1 MTAATPS
8 RDYRPDIDGLRALAV
23 LAVIAFHLWPDR
35 VPGGYLGVD
44 VFFVISGY
52 LITRLALA
60 EADRGAF
67 DWRAFYVRRARR
79 ILPAL
84 LLMLVA
90 TLAAGF
96 VWMHAQERMALG
108 ASAAATA
115 VWSANFYFW
124 RNTGYFLEAAN
135 AQALLHTWS
144 LGVEEQFYLAFPLLL
159 YLHRRWGWRIVA
171 AGLLASLALNAL
183 IQPTHPSAS
192 FFLLPTRA
200 WELLAGCLLA
210 ARQSQIRSLTP
221 ALSWLTV
228 PALLLCFLLSTPE
241 SRLPAS
247 LLAVLLTTL
256 ILHGGAPLLR
266 LRALVFIGL
275 ISYSLYLW
283 HQPVLVF
290 ASLQLDRQLT
300 ALDLLGV
307 LPLML
312 LLAWASWRWVETP
325 LRRHGGNRRRFVA
338 LAATVSAAVLALA
351 GLMWLHG
358 GSLLPKSPAQH
369 RLLREPFDFAKPYGL
384 GRCFLTETQNAGH
397 FEACVTRGT
406 GTHQVLLWGD
416 SYAAHW
422 MPGLRSRANLYATL
436 VQRTVSGCEPQ
447 LPQAGP
453 SDRCIEVDRAVLASL
468 KERPPEL
475 LLLSARWSDRS
486 LQTLPELVRAARAMG
501 IPQVVILGPTPRWR
515 GGIRGLLLDG
525 GADFDHLPL
534 TMPLPQAHQQR
545 RLNSDLKD
553 RVENAGGR
561 YVDLLMPLCDEGMRC
576 HVSEDGRW
584 QSLSTWDDGHLT
596 SRGSETFAK
605 HIIW

>member
-1 MTAATPS
+1 MTAATLS
-8 RDYRPDIDGLRALAV
+8 RDYRPDVDGLRAIAV

-52 LITRLALA
+52 LITGLALA
-60 EADRGAF
+60 EAERGAF
-67 DWRAFYVRRARR
+67 DWRAFYERRARR

-84 LLMLVA
+84 LLMLA
-90 TLAAGF
+90 CTLAAGF

-159 YLHRRWGWRIVA
+159 WLHRRWGWSVFA
-171 AGLLASLALNAL
+171 AGLLASMALNAL
-183 IQPTHPSAS
+183 VMPTHPSAS
-192 FFLLPTRA
+192 FFMLPTRA

-210 ARQSQIRSLTP
+210 AQQSKLRPLTP

-228 PALLLCFLLSTPE
+228 PALLLCFLVSTPE

-290 ASLQLDRQLT
+290 ASLQLDRSLT
-300 ALDLLGV
+300 GLDLLGV

-325 LRRHGGNRRRFVA
+325 LRRRGGNRRRFVA
-338 LAATVSAAVLALA
+338 LAASVSAAVLTLA

-358 GSLLPKSPAQH
+358 GSLLPKSPAQD

-384 GRCFLTETQNAGH
+384 GQCFLTETQNASH
-397 FEACVTRGT
+397 FGDCRTQGRGAPK
-406 GTHQVLLWGD
+406 VLLWGD

-422 MPGLRSRANLYATL
+422 MPGLRSRAELYATL
-436 VQRTVSGCEPQ
+436 VQRTVSGCEPR
-447 LPQAGP
+447 LPRAGQ
-453 SDRCIEVDRAVLASL
+453 SDRCSEIDRAVLASL
-468 KERPPEL
+468 KAQPPDL

-486 LQTLPELVRAARAMG
+486 LQTLPELVRTARSMG
-501 IPQVVILGPTPRWR
+501 IQQVLVLGPTPRWR
-515 GGIRGLLLDG
+515 GGIRGLLLDQ
-525 GADFDHLPL
+525 GADFDHLPP
-534 TMPLPQAHQQR
+534 TMLLPQAHQQR
-545 RLNSDLKD
+545 RLNSALQD
-553 RVENAGGR
+553 RVEPAGGR
-561 YVDLLMPLCDEGMRC
+561 YVDLLTALCDEGMRC
-576 HVSEDGRW
+576 PVSEDGRW
-584 QSLSTWDDGHLT
+584 PTLNTWDEGHLT
-596 SRGSETFAK
+596 SRGSESFARR
-605 HIIW
+605 ITW

>member
-1 MTAATPS
+1 MTAATHS

>member
-1 MTAATPS
+1 
-8 RDYRPDIDGLRALAV
+8 
-23 LAVIAFHLWPDR
+23 
-35 VPGGYLGVD
+35 
-44 VFFVISGY
+44 
-52 LITRLALA
+52 
-60 EADRGAF
+60 
-67 DWRAFYVRRARR
+67 
-79 ILPAL
+79 
-84 LLMLVA
+84 MLVA

-210 ARQSQIRSLTP
+210 ARRSQIRSLTP

-300 ALDLLGV
+300 AWDLLGV

-325 LRRHGGNRRRFVA
+325 LRRRGGNRRRFVA

-358 GSLLPKSPAQH
+358 GSLLPKSPAQD

-384 GRCFLTETQNAGH
+384 GQCFLTETQNASH
-397 FEACVTRGT
+397 FGDCRTQGRGAPK
-406 GTHQVLLWGD
+406 VLLWGD

-422 MPGLRSRANLYATL
+422 MPGLRSRAELYATL
-436 VQRTVSGCEPQ
+436 VQRTVSGCEPR
-447 LPQAGP
+447 LPRAGP
-453 SDRCIEVDRAVLASL
+453 SDRCSEIDRAVLASL
-468 KERPPEL
+468 KAQTARSSAAVGALERSFTSDP
-475 LLLSARWSDRS
+475 ARTRQDGALNGHPAGAGPRS
-486 LQTLPELVRAARAMG
+486 NATVARRH
-501 IPQVVILGPTPRWR
+501 PQVRPAAPRTASR
-515 GGIRGLLLDG
+515 P
-525 GADFDHLPL
+525 GA
-534 TMPLPQAHQQR
+534 
-545 RLNSDLKD
+545 
-553 RVENAGGR
+553 GR
-561 YVDLLMPLCDEGMRC
+561 
-576 HVSEDGRW
+576 
-584 QSLSTWDDGHLT
+584 
-596 SRGSETFAK
+596 
-605 HIIW
+605 

>member
-1 MTAATPS
+1 MTAATHS

-52 LITRLALA
+52 LITRLALT

-67 DWRAFYVRRARR
+67 DWRAFYERRARR

-210 ARQSQIRSLTP
+210 ARRSQIRSLTP

-300 ALDLLGV
+300 AWDLLGV

-397 FEACVTRGT
+397 FEDCVTRGT

-447 LPQAGP
+447 MPQAGP